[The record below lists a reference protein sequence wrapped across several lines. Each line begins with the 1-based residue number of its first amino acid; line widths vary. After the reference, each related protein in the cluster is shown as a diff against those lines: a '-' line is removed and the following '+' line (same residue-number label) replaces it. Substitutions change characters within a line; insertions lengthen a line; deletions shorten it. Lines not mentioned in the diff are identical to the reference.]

1 MARARVLVSTKSKID
16 NLDHRVLVSA
26 LEQEILGFE
35 VSVAD
40 VLCVVAVVNSFDDVL
55 DDLGSIVFREV
66 ALSRLGLGDDAVE
79 ELSSGAEL
87 RDEVEV
93 LFVLIDL
100 VEFYDIR
107 VFDLFVVRDERLK
120 LGGV

>member
-1 MARARVLVSTKSKID
+1 MSTKSKID
-16 NLDHRVLVSA
+16 NLDDRVLISA

-107 VFDLFVVRDERLK
+107 VVDLFVVRDER
-120 LGGV
+120 VEN

>member
-16 NLDHRVLVSA
+16 NLDDRVLVSA